1 MYEYR
6 RLTPAQRIEVVQQRL
21 AQGYPPHSPPHPSR
35 DQLFYLL
42 TASCYEHQPHM
53 MCKE

>member
-6 RLTPAQRIEVVQQRL
+6 RLTPEQRIEVVQKRL
-21 AQGYPPHSPPHPSR
+21 AHGDPPHSPPHPIR

-42 TASCYEHQPHM
+42 TTGSVE
-53 MCKE
+53 